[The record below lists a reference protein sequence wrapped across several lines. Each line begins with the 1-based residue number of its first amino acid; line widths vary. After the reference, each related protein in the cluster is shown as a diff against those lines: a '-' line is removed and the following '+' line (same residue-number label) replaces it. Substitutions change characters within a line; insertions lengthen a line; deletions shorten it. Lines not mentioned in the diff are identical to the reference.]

1 MSILIFKD
9 NQQFGPF
16 DEAQVREY
24 IQNNQ
29 FTLQD
34 LAWKDGQTEWVPL
47 AILLNENPPLH
58 ALNNNPIVERALNQA
73 SIKKNSLW
81 GLSFWGWLSFI
92 LVILI
97 MYFSIWTFFLYV
109 PLYVIS
115 LVLAIVILTKKNYK
129 IGVPL
134 LIATVIIPP
143 YLGFYLFTSRTT
155 EAVAKAF
162 GIELNDSNKTVNKT
176 KPNDVL
182 DEKNGFRDFK
192 LGASHSEISHLLKD
206 KKETSLSKEDTDVYY
221 AKDEKIKVG
230 TVELF
235 YIALEFKHNILVK
248 ISVGVDGTTNTLG
261 FKESLMSAYGQPNEI
276 SSNTERLKWVG
287 NHAKLDFF
295 QTTSLRRVS
304 GNAHFTNSDVDN
316 KISEL
321 IQNKA
326 KEAAVEGA
334 KSL

>member
-97 MYFSIWTFFLYV
+97 MYFSMWTFFLYV

-155 EAVAKAF
+155 EAVAKALMF
-162 GIELNDSNKTVNKT
+162 TMQKMKQL
-176 KPNDVL
+176 
-182 DEKNGFRDFK
+182 K
-192 LGASHSEISHLLKD
+192 LA
-206 KKETSLSKEDTDVYY
+206 
-221 AKDEKIKVG
+221 
-230 TVELF
+230 
-235 YIALEFKHNILVK
+235 
-248 ISVGVDGTTNTLG
+248 
-261 FKESLMSAYGQPNEI
+261 P
-276 SSNTERLKWVG
+276 
-287 NHAKLDFF
+287 
-295 QTTSLRRVS
+295 
-304 GNAHFTNSDVDN
+304 
-316 KISEL
+316 
-321 IQNKA
+321 
-326 KEAAVEGA
+326 
-334 KSL
+334 